1 MGITYGVLTD
11 SVFTKQQE
19 IYEQCRMGDT
29 AVVSELIRRYFD
41 LDHFSTRRK
50 EVLIFRSS
58 LVHILCLDSTLQ
70 R

>member
-1 MGITYGVLTD
+1 MEVFCYLVGITYGVLTD

-41 LDHFSTRRK
+41 LDHF
-50 EVLIFRSS
+50 
-58 LVHILCLDSTLQ
+58 
-70 R
+70 